1 MAEFKEISP
10 NASAGAKLHNW
21 FDNRFPTLFA
31 EYRKHMSEYFAPKNF
46 NFWYFF
52 GSLALLVLVIQIVTG
67 IFLTMNYKPDAAK
80 AFESVEYIM
89 RDVPGGW
96 FIRYMHST
104 GASAFFIVVYLH
116 MYRGL
121 IYGSYR
127 KPRELVW
134 VFGCAIFL
142 ALMAEAFMGYL
153 LPWGQMSYW
162 GAQVIV
168 NLFSAIPFV
177 GPDLALLIRGDYVV
191 GDATL
196 NRFFSF
202 HVIAVPLVL
211 LGLVVAHLLALHDV
225 GSNNPDGIEIKGP
238 GKPVDD
244 KGHPLDGV
252 PFHPYYTVHDIFG
265 VCIFLFIF
273 SAIIFFAPEFGG
285 YFLEYNNFIP
295 ADPLKTPAHIAPVWY
310 FTPFY
315 SMLRAITTEM
325 MYALIA
331 CVVLGAGFG
340 VLKARLPGIVK
351 GMVLGAAVV
360 TVALMLAIDAKFWGV
375 VVMGGAVV
383 ILFFLPWL
391 DCSPARSIRYRP
403 DWHKWVYAVFVV
415 NFVILAYLGVQ
426 PPSPIGERV
435 SQVGTLFYFGFFL
448 LMPWW
453 SSLGTPKPVPERV
466 TFKPH

>member
-10 NASAGAKLHNW
+10 NAAASQKLLNW
-21 FDNRFPTLFA
+21 VDNRFPLSKLYNEHMG
-31 EYRKHMSEYFAPKNF
+31 EYYAPKNF
-46 NFWYFF
+46 NFWYIF

-67 IFLTMNYKPDAAK
+67 IFLVMHYKPDANL
-80 AFESVEYIM
+80 AFASVEYIM
-89 RDVPGGW
+89 RDVPWGW
-96 FIRYMHST
+96 LIRYMHST
-104 GASAFFIVVYLH
+104 GASAFFVVVYLH
-116 MYRGL
+116 MFRGL
-121 IYGSYR
+121 LYGSYR

-142 ALMAEAFMGYL
+142 CLMAEAFMGYL

-168 NLFSAIPFV
+168 NLFAAIPFI

-225 GSNNPDGIEIKGP
+225 GSNNPDGIEIKATKGAD
-238 GKPVDD
+238 GK
-244 KGHPLDGV
+244 PLDGI

-265 VCIFLFIF
+265 VCVFLMAFT
-273 SAIIFFAPEFGG
+273 AVIFFAPEAGG

-295 ADPLKTPAHIAPVWY
+295 ADPLKTPSHIAPVWY

-315 SMLRAITTEM
+315 SMLRAITSEM
-325 MYALIA
+325 MYVLVA
-331 CVVLGAGFG
+331 CVVLGAGFMA
-340 VLKARLPGIVK
+340 LKLRLPGFVKAFIV
-351 GMVLGAAVV
+351 VAAVV
-360 TVALMLAIDAKFWGV
+360 AVALMMSIDAKFWGV
-375 VVMGGAVV
+375 VVMGGAVI

-391 DCSPARSIRYRP
+391 DYSPVKSIRYRP
-403 DWHKWVYAVFVV
+403 DWHKYVYGVFVL
-415 NFVILAYLGVQ
+415 NFLVLGYLGVQ
-426 PPSPIGERV
+426 APSPIGERV

-453 SSLGTPKPVPERV
+453 SRLGDPKPVPARV
-466 TFKPH
+466 TFNPH